1 MRRPRTF
8 AIAAVSVL
16 AAVAAAIGALG
27 GSPSAGADPG
37 GIHLQARQ
45 DLGLTVIPCPD
56 CTLRPMGFSVGDHIG
71 EFLVNH
77 GALVDDRGK
86 TVGHYGAHILGTTV
100 ATELPPEVQLT
111 ITLSLV
117 GGQITAQGLEE
128 PPTDGGTIA
137 ITGGTGRY
145 LGAKGEM
152 RFRDISETATDITLV
167 LR

>member
-1 MRRPRTF
+1 MRRSRTI

-16 AAVAAAIGALG
+16 AAVGGAVGAIGIG
-27 GSPSAGADPG
+27 PSAGAEPA

-45 DLGLTVIPCPD
+45 DIGLTVIPCAE
-56 CTLRPMGFSVGDHIG
+56 CTLRPMGFTLGDHIG
-71 EFLVNH
+71 EFLVNQ
-77 GALVDDRGK
+77 GSLIDDRGR
-86 TVGHYGAHILGTTV
+86 TVGHYAAHILGTTV
-100 ATELPPEVQLT
+100 ATDVPPQVQLT
-111 ITLSLV
+111 TTLSLV

-145 LGAKGEM
+145 IGAKGEM
-152 RFRDISETATDITLV
+152 RFHDTGETTTDITLV

>member
-1 MRRPRTF
+1 MRRSRTI

-16 AAVAAAIGALG
+16 AAVGAAIGAMG
-27 GSPSAGADPG
+27 IAPSADAEAAP
-37 GIHLQARQ
+37 IHLQARQ

-71 EFLVNH
+71 EFLVNQ
-77 GALVDDRGK
+77 GTLIDDRGR
-86 TVGHYGAHILGTTV
+86 TVGHYAAHIPGTTV
-100 ATELPPEVQLT
+100 ATDVPPQVQLT
-111 ITLSLV
+111 TTLSLA

-128 PPTDGGTIA
+128 PPADGGTIA
-137 ITGGTGRY
+137 VTGGTGRY

-152 RFRDISETATDITLV
+152 RFHDTGETTTDITLV